1 MVEIDQTS
9 EPLIL
14 VSPERAAR
22 ILEIY
27 GADPA
32 RWPGPERAGTLAALN
47 EFPELAQARQAATDI
62 DKVLDT
68 APGYTPSA
76 DLARRVSAAA
86 RHDPPLKSWRA
97 WAGAHG
103 LADLAPKS
111 ATPKGIMQPAAT
123 LFVAAALGIM
133 AGAFVPGSDNDAVA
147 EEFLLLAFGPAY
159 QMQAFEEAE
168 AAE

>member
-1 MVEIDQTS
+1 MAEIDQTA

-27 GADPA
+27 GADPV
-32 RWPGPERAGTLAALN
+32 RWPGPERPGTLAALN
-47 EFPELAQARQAATDI
+47 EFPELAQARQAAKDI

-97 WAGAHG
+97 W

-159 QMQAFEEAE
+159 QMQAFEEAV

>member
-32 RWPGPERAGTLAALN
+32 RWPRPERAGTLAALN

-97 WAGAHG
+97 WAGRSGAEVRHPEG
-103 LADLAPKS
+103 DH
-111 ATPKGIMQPAAT
+111 AA
-123 LFVAAALGIM
+123 G
-133 AGAFVPGSDNDAVA
+133 GHAFRGGGVGNYGRGFCPG
-147 EEFLLLAFGPAY
+147 
-159 QMQAFEEAE
+159 QRQ
-168 AAE
+168 

>member
-1 MVEIDQTS
+1 MAEFDQKS

-14 VSPERAAR
+14 VSPKRAAR
-22 ILEIY
+22 ILEVY

-32 RWPGPERAGTLAALN
+32 RWPGPERAGNLAVLN
-47 EFPELAQARQAATDI
+47 EIPELAEARQAATDI
-62 DKVLDT
+62 DQVLDT
-68 APGYTPSA
+68 APGYTPPA
-76 DLARRVSAAA
+76 GLARRISAAA
-86 RHDPPLKSWRA
+86 VHDPAPKSWRA
-97 WAGAHG
+97 W
-103 LADLAPKS
+103 LAKMAPES
-111 ATPKGIMQPAAT
+111 ATPIRITQPVAT
-123 LFVAAALGIM
+123 LFVAVTLGIM

>member
-1 MVEIDQTS
+1 ME
-9 EPLIL
+9 
-14 VSPERAAR
+14 
-22 ILEIY
+22 
-27 GADPA
+27 
-32 RWPGPERAGTLAALN
+32 
-47 EFPELAQARQAATDI
+47 
-62 DKVLDT
+62 
-68 APGYTPSA
+68 
-76 DLARRVSAAA
+76 
-86 RHDPPLKSWRA
+86 
-97 WAGAHG
+97 